1 MGKEHEE
8 KIPVIIKIEI
18 GMQCVWIMDIG
29 TGIQVQIMLNIWIK
43 IIELNSDSFK
53 NRWDDIFFLN
63 QFQDAIILAPHIDI
77 FAQEGVRFLV
87 PTGIEGEI
95 VRVVRF
101 VLAQLLVAEQIR
113 LYILYWSCNRK
124 CYRDC
129 CIL

>member
-95 VRVVRF
+95 DKEKETPK
-101 VLAQLLVAEQIR
+101 A
-113 LYILYWSCNRK
+113 
-124 CYRDC
+124 
-129 CIL
+129 